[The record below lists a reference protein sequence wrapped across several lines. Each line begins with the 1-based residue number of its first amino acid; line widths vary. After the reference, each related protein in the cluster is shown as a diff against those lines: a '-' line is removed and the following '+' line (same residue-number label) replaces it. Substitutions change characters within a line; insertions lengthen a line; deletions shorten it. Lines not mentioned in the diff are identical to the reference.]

1 MLGTLP
7 KNRSDLTVWA
17 IFLSGEFFYS
27 PIFSV
32 LYLYVEQFVHVGL
45 PFVHRGIEKIKYS
58 VILSTYH
65 GKQIKLSV
73 IVRQLRRG
81 GVKTMDNKQVNK
93 APQKSARLVLQAV
106 TAIARSN
113 ANSLCRGLLYEPKV
127 PTQLKK

>member
-1 MLGTLP
+1 MLGYH
-7 KNRSDLTVWA
+7 SC
-17 IFLSGEFFYS
+17 IE
-27 PIFSV
+27 
-32 LYLYVEQFVHVGL
+32 GL
-45 PFVHRGIEKIKYS
+45 KKTKYS

-73 IVRQLRRG
+73 IVRQLRR

>member
-1 MLGTLP
+1 MGTQHNMLP
-7 KNRSDLTVWA
+7 
-17 IFLSGEFFYS
+17 
-27 PIFSV
+27 
-32 LYLYVEQFVHVGL
+32 FVHVGL

-65 GKQIKLSV
+65 GKQIKLPE
-73 IVRQLRRG
+73 IVRQLR
-81 GVKTMDNKQVNK
+81 GVKTMDNKQLNK

-113 ANSLCRGLLYEPKV
+113 ANSLCRGLLYELKV

>member
-1 MLGTLP
+1 ML
-7 KNRSDLTVWA
+7 N
-17 IFLSGEFFYS
+17 LSA
-27 PIFSV
+27 IFSV

-73 IVRQLRRG
+73 IVRQLRM
-81 GVKTMDNKQVNK
+81 KTMDNKQVNK

>member
-1 MLGTLP
+1 MLAFSNDYYGF
-7 KNRSDLTVWA
+7 
-17 IFLSGEFFYS
+17 IFRVTQ
-27 PIFSV
+27 SV
-32 LYLYVEQFVHVGL
+32 ELFCTYCQT
-45 PFVHRGIEKIKYS
+45 IKE
-58 VILSTYH
+58 
-65 GKQIKLSV
+65 
-73 IVRQLRRG
+73 G

>member
-1 MLGTLP
+1 MLGYHSCIEGL
-7 KNRSDLTVWA
+7 KN
-17 IFLSGEFFYS
+17 
-27 PIFSV
+27 
-32 LYLYVEQFVHVGL
+32 
-45 PFVHRGIEKIKYS
+45 IKYS

-73 IVRQLRRG
+73 IVRQLRRGG

>member
-1 MLGTLP
+1 MPETTPLIKAAL
-7 KNRSDLTVWA
+7 NLR
-17 IFLSGEFFYS
+17 
-27 PIFSV
+27 
-32 LYLYVEQFVHVGL
+32 VGVG
-45 PFVHRGIEKIKYS
+45 FDVY
-58 VILSTYH
+58 

>member
-1 MLGTLP
+1 MPETTPLIKAAL
-7 KNRSDLTVWA
+7 NLR
-17 IFLSGEFFYS
+17 
-27 PIFSV
+27 
-32 LYLYVEQFVHVGL
+32 VGAG
-45 PFVHRGIEKIKYS
+45 FDVY

>member
-1 MLGTLP
+1 MILKKSKIKIPYIRLDF
-7 KNRSDLTVWA
+7 RIVRQSDVRCCERTAVSHRL
-17 IFLSGEFFYS
+17 LLD
-27 PIFSV
+27 

-81 GVKTMDNKQVNK
+81 GGENDGQ
-93 APQKSARLVLQAV
+93 
-106 TAIARSN
+106 
-113 ANSLCRGLLYEPKV
+113 
-127 PTQLKK
+127 

>member
-1 MLGTLP
+1 ML
-7 KNRSDLTVWA
+7 N
-17 IFLSGEFFYS
+17 LSA
-27 PIFSV
+27 IFSV

-45 PFVHRGIEKIKYS
+45 PFVHRWIEKIKYS

>member
-1 MLGTLP
+1 MI
-7 KNRSDLTVWA
+7 N
-17 IFLSGEFFYS
+17 LSA
-27 PIFSV
+27 IFSV

-81 GVKTMDNKQVNK
+81 GGENDGQ
-93 APQKSARLVLQAV
+93 
-106 TAIARSN
+106 
-113 ANSLCRGLLYEPKV
+113 
-127 PTQLKK
+127 

>member
-1 MLGTLP
+1 ML
-7 KNRSDLTVWA
+7 N
-17 IFLSGEFFYS
+17 LSA
-27 PIFSV
+27 IFSV

-58 VILSTYH
+58 VIL
-65 GKQIKLSV
+65 KE
-73 IVRQLRRG
+73 G

>member
-1 MLGTLP
+1 ML
-7 KNRSDLTVWA
+7 N
-17 IFLSGEFFYS
+17 LSA
-27 PIFSV
+27 IFSV

-73 IVRQLRRG
+73 IVRQ
-81 GVKTMDNKQVNK
+81 VNK